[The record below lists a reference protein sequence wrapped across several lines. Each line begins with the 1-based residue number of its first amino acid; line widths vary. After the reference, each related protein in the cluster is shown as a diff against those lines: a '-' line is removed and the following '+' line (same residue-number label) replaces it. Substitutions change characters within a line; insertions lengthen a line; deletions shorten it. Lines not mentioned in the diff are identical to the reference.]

1 MNGAAGHPGRTDRPV
16 RPYVITKG
24 RWSPSR
30 NILRP
35 ETLLVAADPADPA
48 AALPPTAVQEERDL
62 LAMCRGTLSLA
73 EAAAHLKETISV
85 VAVLASALIDTGH
98 LAVRSTVRSAPHAL
112 SSSSSSS
119 SSSGPPSRETLL
131 RVLDGLR
138 KL

>member
-1 MNGAAGHPGRTDRPV
+1 MNGAAGHHDRPV

-24 RWSPSR
+24 RWNPTR

-35 ETLLVAADPADPA
+35 ETLLVAADPATVLA
-48 AALPPTAVQEERDL
+48 PTTGQEERDL

-73 EAAAHLKETISV
+73 EAAAHLQQTISL
-85 VAVLASALIDTGH
+85 VAVLASDLIDTGH
-98 LAVRSTVRSAPHAL
+98 LVVRSAAPHAM
-112 SSSSSSS
+112 S

>member
-1 MNGAAGHPGRTDRPV
+1 MNGAAGHPGHPDRPV

-35 ETLLVAADPADPA
+35 ETLLAAADPA

-73 EAAAHLKETISV
+73 EAAAHLQLTISV
-85 VAVLASALIDTGH
+85 VAVLASALIDAGL
-98 LAVRSTVRSAPHAL
+98 LAVRSAVRSPGPTAL
-112 SSSSSSS
+112 SSP
-119 SSSGPPSRETLL
+119 SGPPSRETLL